1 MSCQSDVN
9 PKWKYAID
17 TNLCPCCGKIIMQE
31 EIKKL
36 LTTLS
41 DSIEGLLKYPEYLN
55 DWLFLR
61 FNFVPAYKIQIL
73 EKQVEELK
81 LKLSENRITDKDCIE
96 SVDKINNEVNEVNEV
111 NEDSIDSVD
120 KKEVNESTLI
130 SVQNEK
136 ITNEFFKRSNAD
148 KIVKNSKNIKDLVS
162 RIKNSSIQD
171 TMENSSN
178 ITEYIEPEITSSLD
192 TSDDLDHIPDSVL
205 AFANDAKDFVSS
217 GYNKKDLDKL
227 RELQEKSRG
236 ARQRMLSGANKGGFS
251 R

>member
-41 DSIEGLLKYPEYLN
+41 DSIEGLLKYPEYLD

-61 FNFVPAYKIQIL
+61 FNFVPASKIQIL
-73 EKQVEELK
+73 EKQIEELK
-81 LKLSENRITDKDCIE
+81 LKLSANRISDKDCIE
-96 SVDKINNEVNEVNEV
+96 SVNKINNEVNEVS
-111 NEDSIDSVD
+111 EDSTDSVD
-120 KKEVNESTLI
+120 KKQVNESTLI
-130 SVQNEK
+130 SVQNEQ

-192 TSDDLDHIPDSVL
+192 TPDDLDHIPDSVL
-205 AFANDAKDFVSS
+205 AFANDTKDFVSS

-236 ARQRMLSGANKGGFS
+236 ARQRMLSGANKGGFW